1 MDGALSKSRKK
12 NGTSFHYRNAAKR
25 KEKQK
30 EKAKTTKKNRE
41 ALFTLLYSSMLG
53 LLEAG
58 YRHKVIW
65 YDHQKEQLCEFAVD
79 TPSKAMLLLSSLEGL
94 WSKKK
99 MVSAKEQLELESRQP
114 VGENRLILS
123 SDLTLTNSQGMAV
136 TFDANKLIVPKK
148 KRRQKKAEQETERT
162 KEQILYL

>member
-1 MDGALSKSRKK
+1 MIHYSAQESK
-12 NGTSFHYRNAAKR
+12 
-25 KEKQK
+25 KQQ
-30 EKAKTTKKNRE
+30 KKNRE

>member
-1 MDGALSKSRKK
+1 MYTLIYKI
-12 NGTSFHYRNAAKR
+12 
-25 KEKQK
+25 KQQ
-30 EKAKTTKKNRE
+30 KKNRE

-99 MVSAKEQLELESRQP
+99 LELESRQP

>member
-1 MDGALSKSRKK
+1 M
-12 NGTSFHYRNAAKR
+12 
-25 KEKQK
+25 
-30 EKAKTTKKNRE
+30 
-41 ALFTLLYSSMLG
+41 
-53 LLEAG
+53 
-58 YRHKVIW
+58 IW

-99 MVSAKEQLELESRQP
+99 MVSAKEQLELESGQP